1 MVMTSQIS
9 LDFSESSL
17 NLSSKSSNSLSSTVK
32 NKTSKEVSS
41 AFDNNKSDYK
51 TFNKKDDFKDVL
63 NSKKSSEEYSNKI
76 TDKNTKNSE
85 EDTRLKELKDKIQ
98 ELKEK
103 SEEDSTNKDEINEII
118 QSLLNSL
125 NNLLGLKDNSNVNQ
139 QLNLEIKDMSL
150 ETSGSDSLKVLNQ
163 LLELL
168 SSENAKS
175 SFDSESLTSMK
186 DLLSHLQGQLSDE
199 SKVSDKMKDGLG
211 DIISKLTDM
220 IDDANNNGKKVLT
233 LEEMLNKGYSQDQ
246 SSNESEN
253 NEMFSGKKETS
264 KEDKFLN
271 SLLDD
276 NKDNSVD
283 NKINL
288 FASRTQNVQGQNTV
302 VRGLTV
308 NKATF
313 TQDLIQD
320 VKYMST
326 NNLKELTVKVNPG
339 NLGEITIKLIQEDG
353 LMKANLKANSKETTA
368 LLSQNLAEIK
378 KELGDQSIKISE
390 VNIDLY
396 NEDTTFFKDGGFGG
410 ALSQEQGRDE
420 NKSSST
426 GASRN
431 SLEIQNDEDIFE
443 NNAEIDTTL
452 DFLA

>member
-51 TFNKKDDFKDVL
+51 TSNKKDDFKDVL
-63 NSKKSSEEYSNKI
+63 NSKKSSEEYSNKV

-118 QSLLNSL
+118 ESLLNSL

-396 NEDTTFFKDGGFGG
+396 NEDTTFFKYGGFGG
-410 ALSQEQGRDE
+410 TLSQEQGRDE

>member
-51 TFNKKDDFKDVL
+51 TSKKKDDFKDVL
-63 NSKKSSEEYSNKI
+63 NSKKSSEEYSNKV

-103 SEEDSTNKDEINEII
+103 SEEDSTNKDKINEII
-118 QSLLNSL
+118 ESLLNYL

-168 SSENAKS
+168 SSEDAKG
-175 SFDSESLTSMK
+175 SFDSESLTGMK

-410 ALSQEQGRDE
+410 TLSQEQGRDE

-431 SLEIQNDEDIFE
+431 SLEIQNDEDLFE